1 MSDLYYFLNE
11 YAAPKLEKVI
21 IFTVILLTL

>member
-1 MSDLYYFLNE
+1 MSDFYFFLNE

-21 IFTVILLTL
+21 VFTVILLAL

>member
-1 MSDLYYFLNE
+1 MSELYFFLNE

-21 IFTVILLTL
+21 VFTVILLAL